1 MRRKSV
7 IQSVCFNEKLYVK
20 IDFIVFFF
28 VFGSIGEK
36 KNVKRNLSIDLP
48 YLAWYEIKL
57 FSKKKKNNS

>member
-20 IDFIVFFF
+20 IDFIVFF